1 MIDQLAFLISEGFK
15 NFFRNKIISFLCIL
29 TIFINFSFLGSL
41 FVIGYNTSSLVDFF
55 RSKYSFEVFFVEN
68 VDEVSYQKIIDDLKN
83 KNIISSVNLIDKQES
98 AKIFK
103 QEFGEDVVE
112 MLGYNP
118 LPISLKVFLNEND
131 FEFDVVDSL
140 IKNIQSIDIVDEV
153 EYRGKYIDS
162 IEDRINLA
170 IFFFIIFV
178 VAIIFLS
185 FQIISNTVR
194 LSLASRKDFIQIL
207 KYNGA
212 STLFIK
218 IPFFIESLINAI
230 IGSAF
235 SYYFVK
241 YLFILINSYF
251 DLTIQIDNNLWI
263 WIIGFSSII
272 GLYSSNNSM
281 KRNLNE

>member
-15 NFFRNKIISFLCIL
+15 NFFRNKIVSFLCIL

-41 FVIGYNTSSLVDFF
+41 FVVGYNTNSIVDFF
-55 RSKYSFEVFFVEN
+55 RSKYSFEVFFVDN
-68 VDEVSYQKIIDDLKN
+68 VKESSYQKVIDDLNSK
-83 KNIISSVNLIDKQES
+83 KIISSLSLIDKNES

-103 QEFGEDVVE
+103 EEFGEDVVE

-118 LPISLKVFLNEND
+118 LPISLKVYLDEND
-131 FEFDVVDSL
+131 FDFNNVDILIESL
-140 IKNIQSIDIVDEV
+140 QSIDIVDEV

-170 IFFFIIFV
+170 IFFYIIFV
-178 VAIIFLS
+178 ITIIFLS

-212 STLFIK
+212 STIFIK
-218 IPFFIESLINAI
+218 IPFFIETLINSI
-230 IGSAF
+230 IGSTAAF
-235 SYYFVK
+235 FLVK

-251 DLTIQIDNNLWI
+251 DLSIQIDSYLWI

-272 GLYSSNNSM
+272 GLYSSNSSM
-281 KRNLNE
+281 KRNLYE

>member
-68 VDEVSYQKIIDDLKN
+68 VDEVSYQKIIDDLEN

-178 VAIIFLS
+178 VTIIFLS

-230 IGSAF
+230 IGSTF
-235 SYYFVK
+235 SFYFVK

>member
-68 VDEVSYQKIIDDLKN
+68 VDEVSYQKIIDDLEN

-230 IGSAF
+230 IGSIF
-235 SYYFVK
+235 SFYFVK

>member
-68 VDEVSYQKIIDDLKN
+68 VDEVSYQKIIDDLEN

-235 SYYFVK
+235 SFYFVK
-241 YLFILINSYF
+241 YLSLIH
-251 DLTIQIDNNLWI
+251 I
-263 WIIGFSSII
+263 
-272 GLYSSNNSM
+272 
-281 KRNLNE
+281 